1 MPLDPVTICLCQF
14 DSAVDL
20 TDSTAVDR
28 VATALDDLEASYRR
42 PSERIVALEIVL
54 HDFGRRRP
62 SIKGSAFGRFLRTA
76 IERRQDQWS
85 IRSA

>member
-1 MPLDPVTICLCQF
+1 MDPVATCLRKV
-14 DSAVDL
+14 DGAVDV
-20 TDSTAVDR
+20 TDSTVVDR

-62 SIKGSAFGRFLRTA
+62 SIKGSAFGRFLRNA
-76 IERRQDQWS
+76 IEQRQDQWS
-85 IRSA
+85 HQRHA